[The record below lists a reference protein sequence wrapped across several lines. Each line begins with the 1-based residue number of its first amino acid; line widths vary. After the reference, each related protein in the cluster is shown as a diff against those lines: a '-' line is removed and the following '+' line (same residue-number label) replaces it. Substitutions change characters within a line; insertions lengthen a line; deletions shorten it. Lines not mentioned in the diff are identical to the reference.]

1 LRATPEEHMK
11 RVLDQGDLRPMADGP
26 QAMDD
31 LKAILESRT
40 PLYAKANAVVS
51 TSGKTESE
59 VLGALLARIP
69 VNSASHASAQ
79 VARAGTSR

>member
-1 LRATPEEHMK
+1 MS

-40 PLYAKANAVVS
+40 PLYAKANAIVS
-51 TSGKTESE
+51 TSGKSE
-59 VLGALLARIP
+59 AETLSALLARIP
-69 VNSASHASAQ
+69 IHATLHSSAQ
-79 VARAGTSR
+79 IAQARSAR